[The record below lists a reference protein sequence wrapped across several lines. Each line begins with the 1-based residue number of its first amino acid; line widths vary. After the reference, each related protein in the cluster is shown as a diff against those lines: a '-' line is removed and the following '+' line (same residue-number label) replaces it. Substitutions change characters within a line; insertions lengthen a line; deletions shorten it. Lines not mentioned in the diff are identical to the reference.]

1 MISIKT
7 SLINLKKPIKV
18 YTYLYIYIDEAGF
31 QANELEISLTF
42 TLLDEL
48 FNFSPTILENV
59 LKNIYS
65 IMVQLK
71 SELIESNEYQF
82 YEREQVL
89 NRHRDYLIKLIKSKQ
104 KISGNVKDLALRIL
118 IIIGNIRESREII
131 SLLKWFTRDWTN
143 IEFIRFILELL
154 NYFKSVNQNFLYF
167 KCELQP
173 KVFDIF
179 GWYLMYRFLYY
190 FIGVIRFPVYLNP
203 RWLFYN

>member
-18 YTYLYIYIDEAGF
+18 YTYLNIYIDKAGF

-48 FNFSPTILENV
+48 FNFSPTILENA

-65 IMVQLK
+65 VMVQLK

-118 IIIGNIRESREII
+118 IIIGNIRESGEII
-131 SLLKWFTRDWTN
+131 SLPITW
-143 IEFIRFILELL
+143 
-154 NYFKSVNQNFLYF
+154 
-167 KCELQP
+167 
-173 KVFDIF
+173 
-179 GWYLMYRFLYY
+179 
-190 FIGVIRFPVYLNP
+190 
-203 RWLFYN
+203 